1 MKHRQEFDLL
11 QCLNRSCWEYMA
23 GANGTGVKG
32 VHCSSQTSELIR
44 SRQSSWKAGFIAGC
58 RGYPRYLSPSLCT
71 FQPAQLYTM
80 LSCFL
85 RRFDLGG
92 FHVFRNNQK
101 SFKHCLVDEV
111 VDQTENCTFGQ
122 KRNDIKKKK
131 MRLIGEDSPT
141 TWGQIQG
148 EFWNCPEQDNVNRSV
163 FSQDEYRERQQSFKQ
178 INWCI
183 CLKSHLLSSTWRLT
197 CCIDNL
203 TYYTGESH
211 A

>member
-1 MKHRQEFDLL
+1 MVQVWRGCTAPHRHQNSYGQNSLPGRPGLSLGAAVTHGICHLLSVLSDLL
-11 QCLNRSCWEYMA
+11 SC
-23 GANGTGVKG
+23 T
-32 VHCSSQTSELIR
+32 T
-44 SRQSSWKAGFIAGC
+44 
-58 RGYPRYLSPSLCT
+58 
-71 FQPAQLYTM
+71 

-85 RRFDLGG
+85 CRFDLGG
-92 FHVFRNNQK
+92 FHVLRNNQK

-122 KRNDIKKKK
+122 KQNDIKKKK
-131 MRLIGEDSPT
+131 WDSLESTHRLLEDKYR
-141 TWGQIQG
+141 GK
-148 EFWNCPEQDNVNRSV
+148 FWNCPEQDNVNRSV

-183 CLKSHLLSSTWRLT
+183 CLKSHLLSSTWCLT

-203 TYYTGESH
+203 TYYAGESH